1 MHGLTLPLLL
11 VAYTAGMA
19 SSGLSLVPGGIGVV
33 EVALVLALV
42 AGGVPA
48 AAALPAVLLYRL
60 ISLVGVVGAGWMV
73 FAVQQVRRDPVAVN
87 AAPSKHDARDQ
98 QRQPHRYRPARPSRY
113 RRGGPGSGCP
123 ALGPG

>member
-33 EVALVLALV
+33 EAALVLALV

-73 FAVQQVRRDPVAVN
+73 FAVQQGPAG
-87 AAPSKHDARDQ
+87 A
-98 QRQPHRYRPARPSRY
+98 ARPGRPRSSTIQA
-113 RRGGPGSGCP
+113 RR
-123 ALGPG
+123 A